1 MSRGMYAYAITRDRQ
16 LDLAGPWLIGHRG
29 LALVVAEVDLGLF
42 AGLEF
47 DDATEDSPLA
57 VLARYHDAVV
67 RAVFEHE
74 PVLPLR
80 FGTVLDGID
89 AAVRLLG
96 ARHEEALAWLDRV
109 DGRREWGVRV
119 RAAARAPVDLDGM
132 SGTAYLTRRRQSLTD
147 AETARR
153 GAQTLHE
160 ALARRA
166 AETTCRDIAAA
177 GLLLEAA
184 YLVDTAAEHDFRA
197 EVEELTA
204 ELGLTAEITG
214 PWPPYSFTSVEFAD
228 A

>member
-1 MSRGMYAYAITRDRQ
+1 MSRGLYAYAITRDRQ

-47 DDATEDSPLA
+47 EEAAEDSPLA
-57 VLARYHDAVV
+57 VLARYHDSVV

-80 FGTVLDGID
+80 FGTVLESID

-96 ARHEEALAWLDRV
+96 ARHEEARAWLERV

-119 RAAARAPVDLDGM
+119 RAAVRAPEDLGGL
-132 SGTAYLTRRRQSLTD
+132 SGTAYLAQRRRRLTD
-147 AETARR
+147 ADVARR
-153 GAQTLHE
+153 GAETLHE
-160 ALARRA
+160 ALTGRA
-166 AETTCRDIAAA
+166 ADATRRDAT
-177 GLLLEAA
+177 GLLLDAA
-184 YLVDTAAEHDFRA
+184 YLVDAGAEHDFRA
-197 EVEELTA
+197 DVERLTA

-214 PWPPYSFTSVEFAD
+214 PWPPYSFTTVEFAD

>member
-1 MSRGMYAYAITRDRQ
+1 MSRGLYAYAITRDRQ
-16 LDLAGPWLIGHRG
+16 LDLAGPWLVGHRG

-47 DDATEDSPLA
+47 EEATEDSPLA

-67 RAVFEHE
+67 RTVFEHE

-80 FGTVLDGID
+80 FGTVLDSVD
-89 AAVRLLG
+89 AAVRLLS
-96 ARHEEALAWLDRV
+96 ARHDEALAWLDRV

-119 RAAARAPVDLDGM
+119 RAAARAPMNLEGL
-132 SGTAYLTRRRQSLTD
+132 SGTAYLAQRRQRLADTD
-147 AETARR
+147 AGRR
-153 GAQTLHE
+153 AAETLHR
-160 ALARRA
+160 ALTGQA
-166 AETTCRDIAAA
+166 AETTCRDGAG

-197 EVEELTA
+197 EVERLTA

-214 PWPPYSFTSVEFAD
+214 PWPPYSFTTVEFAD

>member
-1 MSRGMYAYAITRDRQ
+1 MSRGLYAYAITRDRH
-16 LDLAGPWLIGHRG
+16 LDLAGPWLVGHRG

-47 DDATEDSPLA
+47 EETTEDSPLA

-67 RAVFEHE
+67 RAVFQHE

-89 AAVRLLG
+89 AAVRLLS
-96 ARHEEALAWLDRV
+96 ARHEEALAWLERV
-109 DGRREWGVRV
+109 EGRREWGVRV
-119 RAAARAPVDLDGM
+119 RAAARGPVDLDGM
-132 SGTAYLTRRRQSLTD
+132 SGTAYLAQRRQRLND
-147 AETARR
+147 ADVARR
-153 GAQTLHE
+153 GAETLHE
-160 ALARRA
+160 ALTRRA
-166 AETTCRDIAAA
+166 AETTCRELA
-177 GLLLEAA
+177 GGVLLEAA

-197 EVEELTA
+197 EIETLTA
-204 ELGLTAEITG
+204 ELGLIAEITG